1 MKNNVVETVKFCFT
15 DSVIAQLGEVLGEDT
30 KAVQKGLAQAVPL
43 VLDSVLRQ
51 AEQEGNPGALLL
63 LARKTDMASDSLSQ
77 VGMAD
82 ASWYQQGGII
92 LVELLGS
99 SYGATMAFLAQ
110 ESRLR
115 PASAERLLQ
124 ATATAVLGVLG
135 KFAAEK
141 ALLPSEFVRWL
152 TLQKDRISAAVLPVV
167 RMAPAAMPAAS
178 SPSAVIMP
186 ARQPV
191 APMPQAF
198 PPASTQPAEAS
209 RWRGGVLQWGILLLL
224 AMSLGY
230 FFGRDRL
237 AGPAAGPSA
246 APADAAATS
255 GSTEPTEPVGR
266 YNQNRDTYIYDTGQP
281 IVLTLAD
288 GSTQKVGANSTE
300 SRLYAFLASPSVQV
314 DSVNR
319 TKGWINFD
327 RVYFEPTKATLT
339 PESARQLTNV
349 ASILKTFPKAVVKIG
364 GYTDSSGVAV
374 HNFQLSEERA
384 KTAMFA
390 LISLGIS
397 ADNLQY
403 KGYGP
408 KHFLMSNNTPAGR
421 AINRRISIRVIKK

>member
-15 DSVIAQLGEVLGEDT
+15 DNVIAQLSAALGEDP

-43 VLDSVLRQ
+43 LLDSVLRQ

-63 LARKTDMASDSLSQ
+63 LARKTDMASDSLAQ
-77 VGMAD
+77 AGMAD
-82 ASWYQQGGII
+82 AGWYQQGGII
-92 LVELLGS
+92 LVELLGG

-110 ESRLR
+110 ESGLRL
-115 PASAERLLQ
+115 AAAERLLQ
-124 ATATAVLGVLG
+124 AAATAVMGVLG

-141 ALLPSEFVRWL
+141 SLLPSEFVRWL
-152 TLQKDRISAAVLPVV
+152 TSQKDRISAAVLPVV
-167 RMAPAAMPAAS
+167 RMAPAAMPAAHT
-178 SPSAVIMP
+178 PSAVIMP

-198 PPASTQPAEAS
+198 PAASSPPAEPS

-237 AGPAAGPSA
+237 AGAAGASPAPAEAATAPSA
-246 APADAAATS
+246 
-255 GSTEPTEPVGR
+255 TEPTEPVGR

-281 IVLTLAD
+281 IVLTLTD

-300 SRLYAFLASPSVQV
+300 SRLYAFLATPSVQV

-349 ASILKTFPKAVVKIG
+349 ASILKSFPKAVVKIG

-374 HNFQLSEERA
+374 RNFQLSEERA

-390 LISLGIS
+390 LISLGIP